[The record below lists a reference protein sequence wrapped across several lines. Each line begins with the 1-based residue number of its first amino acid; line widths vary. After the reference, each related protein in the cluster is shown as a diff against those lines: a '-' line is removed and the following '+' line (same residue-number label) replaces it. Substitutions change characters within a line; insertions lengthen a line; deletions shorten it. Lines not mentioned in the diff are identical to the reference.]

1 MNLFTYTPTIAPL
14 LPIKI
19 NVVRV
24 GYPKPPEMA
33 APKGFAR
40 WRESGLGYER
50 SESAA
55 YNQTEPPNALPHLR
69 FWQNYGEQ
77 AASWWWLS
85 AIASAAAD
93 SG

>member
-33 APKGFAR
+33 VLRRSAR
-40 WRESGLGYER
+40 WRESGLGC
-50 SESAA
+50 
-55 YNQTEPPNALPHLR
+55 
-69 FWQNYGEQ
+69 
-77 AASWWWLS
+77 
-85 AIASAAAD
+85 
-93 SG
+93 